1 MARLRIIPLL
11 LSLLALMACRQEPR
25 AEEDA
30 PELGLYLECPG
41 TPSETKADE
50 GEVPGTADE
59 NALHSI
65 RVWIFDSETHERI
78 SALHLTG
85 NQLPSPG
92 RVRRYAIPVSKD
104 FARTR
109 PDVDVFALAN
119 EASVGCTLDGA
130 ATWEEV
136 NDAVFG
142 GTWFGVENPVRSVNP
157 DTGLPM
163 TGAGRDLHIEGE
175 EPTLRVQTIQLVRAV
190 SKLRY
195 VFCRMLDEDASDPD
209 VISVDKVTLNG
220 NLIPASEY
228 LFTASLP
235 YAIVPGNYVLTPV
248 ETYGPAELAR
258 NETPE
263 KLAWAGQDPISYEN
277 LLDNAVAEGTL
288 TDWGTMYLR
297 ESDKMLTGYVDY
309 TINGVSHTRSFSMA
323 APGDFARN
331 HTWTLYGYF
340 LSGRNLQLS
349 VRVLPWD
356 YNAWSINFS
365 NYAVQASQFY
375 VDDSTVEMTETSH
388 DHYDVRLLPGTT
400 AKCHLYITS
409 PVGGKLMIQPQG
421 DAYAFHVDPEIADI
435 DPTTES
441 GRIDIS
447 IRRNPEAEGN
457 LSGKYI
463 TLSFHVELGEREI
476 DADSEIL
483 NGGVYRF
490 IL

>member
-1 MARLRIIPLL
+1 MLRRFSIWLL
-11 LSLLALMACRQEPR
+11 ILLALPACRR
-25 AEEDA
+25 DSVVGEDG

-41 TPSETKADE
+41 VPEGTRADE

-59 NALHSI
+59 NALHSVL
-65 RVWIFDSETHERI
+65 VWIFDSDSHERI
-78 SALHLTG
+78 SSLQLTG
-85 NQLPSPG
+85 DQLPTPG
-92 RVRRYAIPVSKD
+92 RVRRYAIPVSQE

-109 PDVDVFALAN
+109 PDVDIFALAN
-119 EASVGCTLDGA
+119 AASVGCTLHGGS
-130 ATWEEV
+130 TWQEV

-142 GTWFGVENPVRSVNP
+142 GNWFGVENPVRSVNP
-157 DTGLPM
+157 ELGLPM

-175 EPTLRVQTIQLVRAV
+175 EPTLRVQTVRLVRAV

-195 VFCRMLDEDASDPD
+195 VFCRMLDEDASSPD

-220 NLIPASEY
+220 NLIPNSEY

-235 YAIVPGNYVLTPV
+235 YAVVPGSYAPTPI
-248 ETYGPAELAR
+248 ETYGPAQLAS

-263 KLAWAGQDPISYEN
+263 KLAWAGQDPVSYEN
-277 LLDNAVAEGTL
+277 LLDHAVAEGTL

-309 TINGVSHTRSFSMA
+309 SINGVSHTRNFSMA

-356 YNAWSINFS
+356 YNAWNINFS
-365 NYAVQASQFY
+365 NHAVQASQFN
-375 VDDSTVEMTETSH
+375 VDDSTVDMSETTH
-388 DHYDVRLLPGTT
+388 DHFDVRLLPGTT
-400 AKCHLYITS
+400 AKCRLYITA
-409 PVGGKLMIQPQG
+409 PVGGKLMIRPQG
-421 DAYAFHVDPEIADI
+421 DAYAFIVEPEMADI
-435 DPTTES
+435 DPTTDA
-441 GRIDIS
+441 GCINITV
-447 IRRNPEAEGN
+447 RRNPEAQGD

-463 TLSFHVELGEREI
+463 TLSFYVELGEREI
-476 DADSEIL
+476 DANTEIL
-483 NGGVYRF
+483 NGKEYRF